1 MTIRQSYRYI
11 GADDLLD
18 ANTDRQCVQRQ
29 ADVLSWIATT
39 SQRLQNQ
46 SITATFV
53 IDTEGWLWIAD
64 RRSEHVACA
73 RGDRVRSAGEMTFDV
88 ESGSVSVTHVTNQS
102 LGYCPEPESWPA
114 VTAALSRAGIPHPP
128 DFTSAYLIRRCEA
141 CGMKNIVKEDVFECG
156 VCSSPLSAAWNLDPE
171 EVKAPRY

>member
-18 ANTDRQCVQRQ
+18 LNTDRQCVRRQ

-73 RGDRVRSAGEMTFDV
+73 RGGRVLSAGEMTFDMQN
-88 ESGSVSVTHVTNQS
+88 GVSVTDATNQS
-102 LGYCPEPESWPA
+102 LGYCPEPESWLA
-114 VTAALSRAGIPHPP
+114 VADALTRADIPGPP
-128 DFTSAYLIRRCEA
+128 DFTNAYIIRLCET
-141 CGMKNIVKEDVFECG
+141 CKTKNIVKEGVFECE
-156 VCSSPLSAAWNLDPE
+156 VCESALSGQWNLDPAC
-171 EVKAPRY
+171 V